1 MQLATKRRI
10 FATELRILASG
21 FNTTHAK
28 TVEKRLPPEIR
39 LEVDLVGDLVGAL
52 EHLVRRLDKN
62 AVLAGSA

>member
-1 MQLATKRRI
+1 
-10 FATELRILASG
+10 LASG
-21 FNTTHAK
+21 FNPTHAK

-62 AVLAGSA
+62 VVLVGSA